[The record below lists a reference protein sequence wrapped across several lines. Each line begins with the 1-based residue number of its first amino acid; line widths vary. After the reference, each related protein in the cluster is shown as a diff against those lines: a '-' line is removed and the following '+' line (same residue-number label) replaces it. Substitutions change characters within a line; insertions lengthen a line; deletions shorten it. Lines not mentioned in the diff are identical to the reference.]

1 MFFSIWDTC
10 NLHMVLAA
18 LNLSAFNAGIVL
30 TRYDLSHPYRL
41 NLNDDHGVLPHVL
54 LGCGGWRILVSAPVP
69 LGLNGLTETGLGQG
83 FWGLC
88 TKGLGLVWD

>member
-54 LGCGGWRILVSAPVP
+54 P
-69 LGLNGLTETGLGQG
+69 LAVHLSNFYAG
-83 FWGLC
+83 
-88 TKGLGLVWD
+88 